1 MKKIIKFKDGKE
13 TEEFGECH
21 SLKLSSASKYIEPY
35 WFEII
40 KDVFSYEKERNAGLQ
55 EVHKLFTDDRI
66 LEGLK
71 LFKEGK
77 VIEGAITDVDVRATV
92 KGTQDYTI
100 TLKNWKPE
108 KMLRHRYEMER
119 YIAELF
125 IDCSCQ
131 DHVIQHYRSNSSMAC
146 KHICAVLWM
155 LQEKYNMPK
164 FFLTPK
170 EVKEKWYDKSKTIE
184 VETDLYGVPMK
195 QFSQFVNVLVL
206 RDFKGIPSSLA
217 YSIHKEPNKGY
228 ESKYPGGIKP
238 TWITFDNPEIVE
250 KLIKANIKGYVEML
264 ASRKNSLEDI
274 RTAVREL
281 IPKEIFE
288 NKKEADDLLEASYQK
303 GLQQG
308 REEGRKQAILESKDE
323 YENGWLKGRQV
334 GREEVKKEEVKEEFK
349 KVGWFR
355 KLINKIKRYKK
366 W

>member
-1 MKKIIKFKDGKE
+1 MKKQIIKFKEGKE
-13 TEEFGECH
+13 TREYSECH
-21 SLKLSSASKYIEPY
+21 SLKLSSASKYIEAY

-92 KGTQDYTI
+92 KGTQDYTV

-146 KHICAVLWM
+146 KHICAVLWL

-184 VETDLYGVPMK
+184 IETNLYGVPMK

-206 RDFKGIPSSLA
+206 RDFKGIPASLA

-238 TWITFDNPEIVE
+238 NWITFDNIETVE

-264 ASRKNSLEDI
+264 ASRRNTEEQIKEAINK
-274 RTAVREL
+274 L
-281 IPKEIFE
+281 IPTKNGEIKEDKLKALDLSAPKNLITLTE
-288 NKKEADDLLEASYQK
+288 KPKE
-303 GLQQG
+303 
-308 REEGRKQAILESKDE
+308 
-323 YENGWLKGRQV
+323 
-334 GREEVKKEEVKEEFK
+334 
-349 KVGWFR
+349 GWF
-355 KLINKIKRYKK
+355 KQILNKIKGFFK
-366 W
+366 